1 MKRNHKNYGCNTS
14 FLDLL
19 FNMLLAFVVM
29 FILSFAMINITKNS
43 KNFESKAEFII
54 TITWP
59 NDYDDDIDVYLQ
71 DPDKH
76 LVMFRRKEDGLMH
89 LDRDDLGFTNDVIET
104 INGPIKY
111 DENREILT
119 IRGIVSGEYTLNI
132 HAYRKKD
139 NRPTPV
145 SVKIDKINPSFK
157 TVFSKQV
164 TISKEGEEKTI
175 TRFTLDKK
183 GDLINTNN
191 LQKSLTRA
199 FQEAQDKN
207 QKSQQNNPPRVPPVQ
222 NPFAPEV
229 K

>member
-1 MKRNHKNYGCNTS
+1 MKRSHKDYGCNTS

-19 FNMLLAFVVM
+19 FNMLLAFVAM

-43 KNFESKAEFII
+43 KNFESKAEYII

-59 NDYDDDIDVYLQ
+59 NDFDDDIDVYLQ
-71 DPDKH
+71 DPEKH

-111 DENREILT
+111 DENREIVT
-119 IRGIVSGEYTLNI
+119 IRGIISGEYTLNL

-145 SVKIDKINPSFK
+145 NIKIDKINPSFK
-157 TVFSKQV
+157 TVFSKQI
-164 TISKEGEEKTI
+164 TISKEGEEKTV

-183 GDLINTNN
+183 GDIVSVNT
-191 LQKSLTRA
+191 LQKSLTKA
-199 FQEAQDKN
+199 FSEQQTI
-207 QKSQQNNPPRVPPVQ
+207 QPQQNIPPRVPPVQ

>member
-1 MKRNHKNYGCNTS
+1 MKRSHKDYGCNTS

-19 FNMLLAFVVM
+19 FNMLLAFVAM
-29 FILSFAMINITKNS
+29 FILSFAMINITKTN

-59 NDYDDDIDVYLQ
+59 NDFDDDIDVYLQ

-76 LVMFRRKEDGLMH
+76 LVMFKRKEDGLMH

-139 NRPTPV
+139 QRPTPV
-145 SVKIDKINPSFK
+145 NIKIDKINPLFK
-157 TVFSKQV
+157 TVFSKQI
-164 TISKEGEEKTI
+164 TISKEGEEKTV

-183 GDLINTNN
+183 GEIISVNN
-191 LQKSLTRA
+191 LQKSLTKA
-199 FQEAQDKN
+199 FHEQQVPMP
-207 QKSQQNNPPRVPPVQ
+207 QQNNQPRIPPVQ

>member
-1 MKRNHKNYGCNTS
+1 MKRSHKDYGCNTS

-19 FNMLLAFVVM
+19 FNMLLAFVAM

-43 KNFESKAEFII
+43 KNFESKAEYII

-59 NDYDDDIDVYLQ
+59 NDFDDDIDVYLQ
-71 DPDKH
+71 DPEKH

-111 DENREILT
+111 DENREIVT
-119 IRGIVSGEYTLNI
+119 IRGIISGEYTLNL

-145 SVKIDKINPSFK
+145 NIKIDKINPSFK
-157 TVFSKQV
+157 TVFSKQI
-164 TISKEGEEKTI
+164 TISKEGEEKTV

-183 GDLINTNN
+183 GDIVSVNT
-191 LQKSLTRA
+191 LQKSLTKA
-199 FQEAQDKN
+199 FSEQQTI
-207 QKSQQNNPPRVPPVQ
+207 QPQQNIPPRIPPVQ